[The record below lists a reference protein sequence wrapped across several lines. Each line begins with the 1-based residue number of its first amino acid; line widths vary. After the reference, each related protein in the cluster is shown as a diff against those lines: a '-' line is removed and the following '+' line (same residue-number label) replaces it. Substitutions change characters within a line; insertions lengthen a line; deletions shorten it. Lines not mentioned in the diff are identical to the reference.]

1 MQNTFRT
8 FALKTG
14 NKIEFLISKSRSFH
28 KLTVEGKNEFL
39 NFSLLHIKE
48 LMFCPDL
55 KGIYARSSTK
65 SGKRSTRYTG
75 ASLLTEVSRT
85 LR

>member
-8 FALKTG
+8 IALKTG
-14 NKIEFLISKSRSFH
+14 NEIEFLISKSRSFH

-55 KGIYARSSTK
+55 KGIDMPA
-65 SGKRSTRYTG
+65 
-75 ASLLTEVSRT
+75 LLRNVVKVNDVLVRESFLKT
-85 LR
+85 